1 MTSAVGIAEFKRYQ
15 KTHATCIMAAVYEEA
30 GSLMNEYAAAGSH
43 RSPSRLESA
52 ITAIGTALPES
63 SYTQSEILDIFKIKD
78 RRTRSIF
85 LNGGIAKRH
94 LVLPPEEAGGA
105 RSVETQGA
113 LLQKHLDKALEIG
126 ASAII
131 KCLDALGAK
140 RTDVRHLCC
149 VSTTGFLTPGLSAH
163 LIKRLGLSPTC
174 ARLDVVGMGCNAGLN
189 ALSAVSGWAEA
200 RPGEL
205 AIMLC
210 VEICSALYVIDDRVE
225 TAVVNSLFG
234 DGAAAV
240 AVLAGGAPGRLCPTM
255 LRFSSLIIPEAISAM
270 RTDWDE
276 THHKFSFRLE
286 QNVPYLVGD
295 HSVRALDALLDG
307 SGINRSNI
315 SHWLIHSGGKK
326 VIDSVRVNLGLSRH
340 DLRHTLG
347 VLRDHGN
354 LSSGSFLFSY
364 ERLLM
369 ENSIAPGDYG
379 VLMTMGPGS
388 TIEMALVKWDYRDN

>member
-1 MTSAVGIAEFKRYQ
+1 MNAYAAVGHQ
-15 KTHATCIMAAVYEEA
+15 
-30 GSLMNEYAAAGSH
+30 
-43 RSPSRLESA
+43 RSPSRFGSA
-52 ITAIGTALPES
+52 IVAVGTALPQS
-63 SYTQSEILDIFKIKD
+63 CYTQSEILDIFKIED

-85 LNGGIAKRH
+85 LNGGIAQRH
-94 LVLPPEEAGGA
+94 LVLPPEEPGGSRA
-105 RSVETQGA
+105 TETQGA
-113 LLQKHLDKALEIG
+113 LLRKHLDNALDMG
-126 ASAII
+126 ASAIV
-131 KCLDALGAK
+131 KCLDSMGAEPG
-140 RTDVRHLCC
+140 DVRHLCC

-174 ARLDVVGMGCNAGLN
+174 SRLDVVGMGCNAGLN
-189 ALSAVSGWAEA
+189 ALSAVSAWAEA

-234 DGAAAV
+234 DGAAAIGV
-240 AVLAGGAPGRLCPTM
+240 IAGGAPGDDCPS
-255 LRFSSLIIPEAISAM
+255 LVRFSSLIIPDAIRAM

-286 QNVPYLVGD
+286 QDVPYVVGE
-295 HSVRALDALLDG
+295 HSVGALDALLAG
-307 SGINRSNI
+307 SGLHKADI

-340 DLRHTLG
+340 DVRHTLG

-364 ERLLM
+364 ERLMM
-369 ENSIAPGDYG
+369 EKKASPGDHG
-379 VLMTMGPGS
+379 VFMTMGPGS
-388 TIEMALVKWDYRDN
+388 TIEMALLTWGGAAGRHGSMA